1 MIDAEA
7 FAGRLRELI
16 EKSGMTRAELARKIG
31 ETPQLIQA
39 WVKNDLKSLPAANR
53 VAKLARALNVDMMW
67 LVTGEGSKHTNVL
80 TGFMITDTPDTIQKQ
95 NIYSDFIT
103 VPEYKVEFGCG
114 ASPEPTY
121 DELTETLP
129 ATYRRDWFESKGI
142 DPKRCKRVR
151 VHGESMSPLINDGDC
166 ILIYENADEPIVD
179 GGIYAIAYD
188 HQLMVKRLYKTFTG
202 LVIKSENPEFIE
214 EKLEGQQLEKIC
226 ILGRV
231 IERSGSLI

>member
-1 MIDAEA
+1 MVNAEA

-16 EKSGMTRAELARKIG
+16 EKSGMSRAELARKID
-31 ETPQLIQA
+31 ESPQLVQS
-39 WVKNDLKSLPAANR
+39 WMKNDLKSLPAANR
-53 VAKLARALNVDMMW
+53 VAKLAMVLNVDVMW
-67 LVTGEGSKHTNVL
+67 LITGEGSQHSNIIPINDAT
-80 TGFMITDTPDTIQKQ
+80 Q
-95 NIYSDFIT
+95 NNLYNEFVSI
-103 VPEYKVEFGCG
+103 PEYRVEFGCG
-114 ASPEPTY
+114 AVPEPTY

-129 ATYRRDWFESKGI
+129 ATYRRDWFKSKGI

-166 ILIYENADEPIVD
+166 VLIYENPDEPIID

-202 LVIKSENPEFIE
+202 LVIKSENTDYID